1 MVPMKHVMYAN
12 KSLLMG
18 DEAADLLAEYAAA
31 LAEYGH
37 ADNVVLRAVG
47 ADGTEVDATFVL
59 NSSSMSRTCETPF
72 FVSHRLHRRGRS
84 PKQKLR
90 SIAATFKRPG
100 HVSLRRHH
108 GECLVARSVGAVFQS
123 RPAAANL

>member
-59 NSSSMSRTCETPF
+59 NSSSELVIETINSTAQPPSNDEH
-72 FVSHRLHRRGRS
+72 VAYMRDAILRLAS
-84 PKQKLR
+84 PPQARPLSKAE
-90 SIAATFKRPG
+90 AAFY
-100 HVSLRRHH
+100 S
-108 GECLVARSVGAVFQS
+108 SDF
-123 RPAAANL
+123 